1 MPRKKKADKVEP
13 KKKLVASPHQESQK
27 KEDVVEYF
35 DVEKDGKEK
44 IIEAKGKEIVE
55 QKPNKNQITN
65 ENRLL
70 RNVLIALGILM
81 LVFLATYFLINSS
94 KNFEFKGVGYSVV
107 NDNGGI
113 APYKTSLPVDYN
125 GTKAT
130 YNFYLRND
138 PRKNDVIFSGNIAPK
153 KDLVIDSTDNFI
165 CNSGDVYIAV
175 ENLRRLY
182 ERFGT
187 NMMKNESLKCSP
199 SGEYMYL
206 NVINGTENKIKQ
218 YGPSCYE
225 LTVNN
230 CEVIKVTEKFM
241 IETFAYAKEK
251 VNY

>member
-1 MPRKKKADKVEP
+1 MRKMPRKKKADKRES
-13 KKKLVASPHQESQK
+13 KKKKTGLSQAQSASSKDVQS
-27 KEDVVEYF
+27 KEVVEYF

-44 IIEAKGKEIVE
+44 IVEAKGKEVVE

-187 NMMKNESLKCSP
+187 N
-199 SGEYMYL
+199 
-206 NVINGTENKIKQ
+206 
-218 YGPSCYE
+218 
-225 LTVNN
+225 
-230 CEVIKVTEKFM
+230 
-241 IETFAYAKEK
+241 
-251 VNY
+251 